1 MFEALDEELGE
12 DQGILNPYVV
22 AVGWHYPRSYA
33 SA

>member
-1 MFEALDEELGE
+1 MYEALEEEPGKDVEVLKA
-12 DQGILNPYVV
+12 YVV